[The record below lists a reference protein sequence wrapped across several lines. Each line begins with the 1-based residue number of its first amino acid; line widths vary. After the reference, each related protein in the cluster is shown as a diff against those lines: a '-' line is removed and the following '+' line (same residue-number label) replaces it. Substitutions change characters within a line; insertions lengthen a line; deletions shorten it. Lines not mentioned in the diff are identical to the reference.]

1 MKMAQNI
8 YNNPKNPKQRR
19 ERMKKKALILV
30 LVCAM
35 AIMGLGVGKASAALS
50 WYTCT
55 VKAGGPSGTTIN
67 PANPPNTLIRLTENG
82 SQVFVD
88 KWFKLPDDRA
98 KEMLATALTAMASDI
113 SVTISTDMTGTY
125 PYVQAIYLVKVP
137 Q

>member
-1 MKMAQNI
+1 MAQNK
-8 YNNPKNPKQRR
+8 YNNPKNPKQ
-19 ERMKKKALILV
+19 EEGIKMKKKALILV

-35 AIMGLGVGKASAALS
+35 AIMGLGVGKASAALT

-55 VKAGGPSGTTIN
+55 VVAGGPSGTTIN
-67 PANPPNTLIRLTENG
+67 PANPPNTLIRLTENAQLF
-82 SQVFVD
+82 SN

-113 SVTISTDMTGTY
+113 SVTISTDGTGTY
-125 PYVQAIYLVKVP
+125 PYIQAIYLVKVP